1 MAMAVAVGLAMFVP
15 AAIASDVLFDRS
27 QETIREEIRG
37 NLRRIAKA
45 ATPLVD
51 PELHKTFVDPVQES
65 SPEYEQAIAPLRK
78 FLSLDPSI
86 IYVYTCVL
94 WNGEVRFVL
103 DPTVTGDRD
112 NDGVDDKS
120 HIMQVYS
127 SPSPEMLNALK
138 FQTSAA
144 DSEPYADEWG
154 TFISGYAPIF
164 DEKGEF
170 VAIIGVDL
178 AADRYSERLAGVRSA
193 LYIALLVAA
202 AISVTG
208 ASAAFYFQRR
218 RIQWALAQSE
228 NTRALREIADS
239 LDSANTQL
247 RFASRRFEQLFN
259 RIPVACFTIDCD
271 GKIFEFNH
279 EAHRLTS
286 RPPESVV
293 QKSVLETI
301 VSERNHPMFREL
313 MSAINRGLPTLDLEW
328 NDEDSLGGKF
338 TVVVSAFPIHAPSGE
353 VTGGIVACAD
363 ITVRKVLQGQIEQQ
377 IAELQSA
384 YTGLDESQTHLKQAN
399 ERLALLAATDGLTG
413 VNNRR
418 TIVEALE
425 RAVSTSDRSGRPAS
439 ILMIDI
445 DSFKELNDTHGHIAG
460 DSMLKWVA
468 SQLKSA
474 LRLGDEVGRFGG
486 EEFLAVLP
494 ETDPDAA
501 LLVAERIRS
510 RIADSN
516 SDGISTTVSIGVST
530 LGKKHESAEQLIEDA
545 DRALYEAKRCGRNR
559 VVHSRNLK
567 GEGAA

>member
-1 MAMAVAVGLAMFVP
+1 MAVAVGLAMFVP

-51 PELHKTFVDPVQES
+51 PELHKTFVDPAQES

-78 FLSLDPSI
+78 FSGLDSSI
-86 IYVYTCVL
+86 IYIYTCVL
-94 WNGEVRFVL
+94 RSGEVRFVL

-127 SPSPEMLNALK
+127 SPSPEMLSALK
-138 FQTSAA
+138 YQTSAA
-144 DSEPYADEWG
+144 DSEPYSDEWG

-228 NTRALREIADS
+228 STRALREIADS

-271 GKIFEFNH
+271 GKIFEFNY

-286 RPPESVV
+286 RPAESVV
-293 QKSVLETI
+293 QRSVLETI
-301 VSERNHPMFREL
+301 VSERNHPMFQEV
-313 MSAINRGLPTLDLEW
+313 MFAINRGQPTLDLEW

-338 TVVVSAFPIHAPSGE
+338 TVVLSAFPIHSPSGE

-384 YTGLDESQTHLKQAN
+384 YKGLDDSQSHLKQAN
-399 ERLALLAATDGLTG
+399 ERLALLASIDGLTG

-418 TIVEALE
+418 TIVESLE
-425 RAVSTSDRSGRPAS
+425 KAVSTSDRSGRPAS

-445 DSFKELNDTHGHIAG
+445 DHFKELNDTHGHIAG

-494 ETDPDAA
+494 ETVPDAA

-530 LGKKHESAEQLIEDA
+530 LGQKHESTEQLIEDA
-545 DRALYEAKRCGRNR
+545 DRALYEAKRRGRNR